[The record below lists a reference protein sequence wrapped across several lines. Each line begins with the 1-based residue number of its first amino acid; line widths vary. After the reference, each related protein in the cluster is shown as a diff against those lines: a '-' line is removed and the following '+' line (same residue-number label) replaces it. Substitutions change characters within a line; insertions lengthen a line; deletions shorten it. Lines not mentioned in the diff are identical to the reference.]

1 MEPRF
6 RHDFSQVRV
15 HTDGKAS
22 ASAQEVNALAYTVG
36 KDIVFRT
43 GTYAPESASGRKLL
57 GHELGHVIQQSDP
70 MQPRRIQK
78 WSYGSGVPPH
88 SDYQVVPLAHRPR
101 IEQGMKLVERVVK
114 NPKDFPGCHKFFEK
128 NCPGGTPSSLENEFN
143 SATMWLDTDNTI
155 WGSGVD
161 VDQVAYSDATYRMGR
176 WFIGSVMI
184 HEMMH
189 RCGQDN
195 ESINDDAIKKC
206 GFRDVKII
214 AGKVVEK

>member
-1 MEPRF
+1 
-6 RHDFSQVRV
+6 
-15 HTDGKAS
+15 
-22 ASAQEVNALAYTVG
+22 
-36 KDIVFRT
+36 
-43 GTYAPESASGRKLL
+43 
-57 GHELGHVIQQSDP
+57 
-70 MQPRRIQK
+70 
-78 WSYGSGVPPH
+78 
-88 SDYQVVPLAHRPR
+88 
-101 IEQGMKLVERVVK
+101 
-114 NPKDFPGCHKFFEK
+114 
-128 NCPGGTPSSLENEFN
+128 
-143 SATMWLDTDNTI
+143 MWLDTDNII

>member
-1 MEPRF
+1 MKNSRAKSGSDSVPPIVHDVLRSPGTPLDPATRAFMEPRF

-114 NPKDFPGCHKFFEK
+114 NPRIFQFAT
-128 NCPGGTPSSLENEFN
+128 NSSRRTVRAERQ
-143 SATMWLDTDNTI
+143 APW
-155 WGSGVD
+155 
-161 VDQVAYSDATYRMGR
+161 RMSS
-176 WFIGSVMI
+176 IQQ
-184 HEMMH
+184 
-189 RCGQDN
+189 RCGW
-195 ESINDDAIKKC
+195 IL
-206 GFRDVKII
+206 II
-214 AGKVVEK
+214 